1 MSNNFRLQTKDIN
14 WTGLLNLISHRGVQ
28 ESMTIL
34 HTIFPVKMV
43 DQKFERMWKTGLISH
58 GELTKRGEE
67 LFWYYRRLSICYT
80 NLKFWNDNNKGITI
94 SKLEKSFSVN
104 LLQYVDLHPKYFD
117 LADGCVKLS
126 KKGKRA
132 LKHFS
137 FMLNIDSNLQCKD
150 LDYEFLVRNFKITMQ
165 EVEYLFPSKIVSLK
179 LGKLRLKGDDR

>member
-1 MSNNFRLQTKDIN
+1 MSSNFRLQTKDIN
-14 WTGLLNLISHRGVQ
+14 WVGLLNLISHRGAQ
-28 ESMTIL
+28 ESITIL

-43 DQKFERMWKTGLISH
+43 DQKFERLWRTRLISH
-58 GELTKRGEE
+58 GELTKIGEE
-67 LFWYYRRLSICYT
+67 LFWYYRRLSISYMH
-80 NLKFWNDNNKGITI
+80 LKFWNDNNKGITV
-94 SKLEKSFSVN
+94 SKLQKSFSAN
-104 LLQYVDLHPKYFD
+104 WFQYVDLHPKYFD

-132 LKHFS
+132 LKHFG